1 MTALQQT
8 NRVALLCCAHSGG
21 SASFYRPWTAIDV
34 ADPVPLLVEPMQYP
48 GREDRLDDPLPRR
61 LTDLADDVIAA
72 ALGRC
77 EPVVLF
83 GHSMGAAVAFEA
95 AIALTAAGEPPRALV
110 VSGRTPPM
118 DPIRSRM
125 HAEPGVRMWQRLSEL
140 GGLHPEILHNDDL
153 RELLDPIVREDLR
166 VSETYC
172 YRGPLPV
179 LDCPVLAGSGRDDP
193 VASAAAMQDWQRV
206 TSGPTRSRVF
216 DGDHF
221 YVKPAGAELL
231 AWISD
236 ELGTPGCDPGVGHQT
251 LV

>member
-1 MTALQQT
+1 MTALRQT
-8 NRVALLCCAHSGG
+8 TPVSLLCCAHSGG
-21 SASFYRPWTAIDV
+21 SASFYRPLAAIDV
-34 ADPVPLLVEPMQYP
+34 AGPVPLLVNPLQYP
-48 GREDRLDDPLPRR
+48 GREDRIDDPLPRQ
-61 LTDLADDVIAA
+61 LTDLADEVATT
-72 ALGRC
+72 ALRHR

-95 AIALTAAGEPPRALV
+95 AIALTAAGVAPRALV

-118 DPIRSRM
+118 YPIRSRM
-125 HAEPGVRMWQRLSEL
+125 HAEPGVRMWQRLSAL

-172 YRGPLPV
+172 YRGRLPV
-179 LDCPVLAGSGRDDP
+179 LDCPVLAASGRDDP
-193 VASAAAMQDWQRV
+193 VASGTAMQDWNHV
-206 TSGPTRSRVF
+206 TSGPVRRRVF

-221 YVKPAGAELL
+221 YVKPAGEQLL

-236 ELGTPGCDPGVGHQT
+236 ELST
-251 LV
+251 LGAEPSTAADHA